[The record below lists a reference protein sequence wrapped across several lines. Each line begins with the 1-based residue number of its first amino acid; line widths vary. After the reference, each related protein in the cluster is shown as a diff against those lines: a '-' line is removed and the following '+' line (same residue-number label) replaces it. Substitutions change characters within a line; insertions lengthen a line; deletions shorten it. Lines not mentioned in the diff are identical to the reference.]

1 MSRKSLLITMLAV
14 AGLMSVASSAL
25 AISGA
30 GAIAL
35 EFPIGARY
43 NALGEA
49 GTALAQDATAMWWN
63 PGGLAYATDVHDKRM
78 HVMHSPLV
86 PDLADDIA
94 LSWVGYV
101 SKKWGGTLG
110 FNLTYLSMG
119 DQLSTRDDGTEGDLF
134 SSNMWAAGIVYGT
147 RLSTNLGFG
156 IGFKFFRDNLAPD
169 SVLQDGQGGSGSTF
183 AVDAGILWKVP
194 MIKSNLAVA
203 LSNLGPNIT
212 HVDADQSDPLPR
224 KLTFGLATSLM
235 HSEATSLLFV
245 TDLLVPLLSWDDADD
260 DYGLGTDF
268 GETEWGVGLEW
279 SYIQSLFIR
288 FGYKKG
294 TGQIE
299 DMTWGL
305 GMHLGK
311 WVGRNITF
319 GYASVPQAEGLKNV
333 NRFSLGY
340 DF

>member
-1 MSRKSLLITMLAV
+1 MSRKHLLITLLAMTG
-14 AGLMSVASSAL
+14 ALTVASSAL

-30 GAIAL
+30 GGIAL

-49 GTALAQDATAMWWN
+49 GSALAQDATAMWWN
-63 PGGLAYATDVHDKRM
+63 PGGLAFATDEHNSRLHAMQSK
-78 HVMHSPLV
+78 LV

-94 LSWVGYV
+94 LYWGGYV
-101 SKKWGGTLG
+101 SRKWGGSLG
-110 FNLTYLSMG
+110 FNITYLSMG
-119 DQLSTRDDGTEGDLF
+119 DQLATDDSGTEGDSF
-134 SSNMWAAGIVYGT
+134 TSNMWAAGLTYGT
-147 RLSTNLGFG
+147 RLSPNLGFG

-183 AVDAGILWKVP
+183 AADAGILWKVP
-194 MIKSNLAVA
+194 SLRSNFAVVM
-203 LSNLGPNIT
+203 SNLGPNIT
-212 HVDADQSDPLPR
+212 HVDEDQSDPLPR
-224 KLTFGLATSLM
+224 KLTFGVAHSLM
-235 HSEATSLLFV
+235 HSEATALLLV
-245 TDLLVPLLSWDDADD
+245 GDLLVPLLSWDDNED

-268 GETEWGVGLEW
+268 GETEWGVGVEW
-279 SYIQSLFIR
+279 SYVQSLFIR
-288 FGYKKG
+288 LGYKKG

-305 GMHLGK
+305 GMHFGR
-311 WVGRNITF
+311 WVGKNIIF

-333 NRFSLGY
+333 NRFSIGF